1 MIESLPVHDQHAS
14 EKKTSIFEKGQTV
27 HKTLTN
33 KTRMKYTD
41 RQLNK
46 QAEIMT
52 IRQTNRQRDGQT
64 DKVLPKLIECFV
76 IYKHFS
82 TKLFAIV
89 KKNW

>member
-1 MIESLPVHDQHAS
+1 
-14 EKKTSIFEKGQTV
+14 
-27 HKTLTN
+27 
-33 KTRMKYTD
+33 MKYTY

-82 TKLFAIV
+82 KKVICHS
-89 KKNW
+89 KKNG